1 MSFVRYDS
9 RGNVAGLGATGV
21 LAIVLLLIGM
31 VTLPMCFE
39 TVSKGTVKVGYRF
52 GAFTEIL
59 QPGFHF
65 PVNPLVSWTAIDT
78 TQKTEKQDGV
88 ELPSRDQLTSRVDI
102 SVQYRAIGAEGNTII
117 NETGSVEQVVEVH
130 MLPKIRAL
138 IREAGRSV
146 NKAEDLYTDTEVSR
160 IGREMTE
167 SLRDF
172 MVKKGIGVEEVL
184 VRNITLPEF
193 INNAIQSK
201 KEREQQAERQKAELA
216 RFETEQQQKVKQAQA
231 ERDAAVLAAE
241 QVKILADA
249 KAYEIEKV
257 NEAAA
262 KSPMYLQLEAVRAFG
277 QLGNDP
283 SSKIVIMDG
292 SSARPF
298 PFLNIGEVLAPAATA
313 APKQQK

>member
-1 MSFVRYDS
+1 MFIKYNKHGDAV
-9 RGNVAGLGATGV
+9 GPTGTGIFAIFAV
-21 LAIVLLLIGM
+21 LALLIT
-31 VTLPMCFE
+31 VPMSFE

-52 GAFTEIL
+52 GAYTETL
-59 QPGFHF
+59 SPGFHF
-65 PVNPLVSWTAIDT
+65 PVNPLVSWTEIDT
-78 TQKTEKQDGV
+78 MQKTEKQENV

-102 SVQYRAIGAEGNTII
+102 SIQYRAIASEGNNII
-117 NETGSVEQVVEVH
+117 NETGSVEQVVDVH
-130 MLPKIRAL
+130 MLPKIRSL

-160 IGREMTE
+160 ISIEMTD
-167 SLRDF
+167 SLREF
-172 MVKKGIGVEEVL
+172 MAKKGIAVEAVL

-216 RFETEQQQKVKQAQA
+216 RFETEQQQKVKQARA

-292 SSARPF
+292 SSAKPF
-298 PFLNIGEVLAPAATA
+298 PFLNIGEVIAPATN
-313 APKQQK
+313 QK